1 MDKSCATCGNLYD
14 KPFRLIDAEGREFW
28 FDSFECAIQK
38 VAPECRHCGCKII
51 GHGVDDNGPMFCCG
65 HCQAQHGA
73 RVAD

>member
-1 MDKSCATCGNLYD
+1 MNQCDCCGNTYD
-14 KPFRLIDAEGREFW
+14 KAFQVVVAGKSYT